1 MTKYLLTA
9 LLIAIPILLAVKSP
23 LSVTAELAGSLTL
36 SQVQRGEKAYNGQC
50 AMCHGANLEG
60 GDAPALSGAAVTQ
73 RFDSAARL
81 YEYLSSTMPPFAP
94 GKMSKQ
100 EYLDITVHILGVNG
114 NPPGQRELTPADL
127 AAIDLDVYASGRS
140 GVAPSGGVSQIAAA
154 TKAVPQAFTW
164 TRKLPQHDSAQ
175 GQAAANPNRPT
186 ASIPERIDAAGEAS
200 SLLQSSRDYTLVS
213 DEMLRNPPPH
223 EWLQSR
229 RTLDSQG
236 YSPLRQINT
245 ANVNQ
250 LELAWAWPMA
260 EGGQQETVPLVHNGI
275 MFIATTNNVVQA
287 LDAVTGDLIWE
298 YRHPQAD
305 MPSSWGYQ
313 RYQARR
319 QKGSIALYKD
329 KVVLTT
335 ADAKLVVLDA
345 LNGRVVWE
353 KQVLDYTLGYT
364 YTVAPL
370 VVEGKI
376 ITGVG
381 GCSTSGTAGGCYIMA
396 HDFVTGAELWRFNI
410 IDDPENPAQQRSWGD
425 VPPAYR
431 WGGTAWATGSYDPR
445 TNTLFWGTGNPGPYM
460 ELLRGTGTGDVL
472 YTNSTLALDA
482 TTGKRRW
489 HYQHMP
495 RDNWDMDSPFE
506 RILIDQE
513 AGGGV
518 TRLLVTV
525 AGKNGIA
532 FALDRD
538 SGEFIWASE
547 TIYQNVV
554 SNIDKHGRVSLNESI
569 VPKALGEEHFV
580 CPSLWGG
587 KSWQAAAYSP
597 ISGMLYV
604 PAAESCNTIAPIRA
618 EFSAGNVIGSVTA
631 GPRVLP
637 PGIEEAGVIDAISIA
652 DGTRQWRHSQRTVPT
667 SSLLTTAGG
676 LVFGGDAGRYFMALD
691 QMTGEVLWR
700 TRLNAP
706 IGGYPMTYQINGV
719 QYLVVPTGYSAQAGS
734 AAALFPETPLPS
746 GSGNSLFV
754 FRLRNTESNN

>member
-1 MTKYLLTA
+1 MKKYRVRA
-9 LLIAIPILLAVKSP
+9 LLIAMPILLAVKSP
-23 LSVTAELAGSLTL
+23 VSVATELDGSLPN
-36 SQVQRGEKAYNGQC
+36 SQVQRGEKAYSGQC
-50 AMCHGANLEG
+50 ALCHGAKLEG

-94 GKMSKQ
+94 GKRSEQ
-100 EYLDITVHILGVNG
+100 EYLDITAYILSVNG
-114 NPPGQRELTPADL
+114 NFTGQSELAPADL
-127 AAIDLDVYASGRS
+127 ATINLDAHAPGRS
-140 GVAPSGGVSQIAAA
+140 GVAPSGGVSEIVVAP
-154 TKAVPQAFTW
+154 KGVPQAFTW
-164 TRKLPQHDSAQ
+164 TRKLPQQDSAQ
-175 GQAAANPNRPT
+175 GKAAGNPDRPT
-186 ASIPERIDAAGEAS
+186 ASIPERIDAVGAAS
-200 SLLQSSRDYTLVS
+200 SLLRSSRDYTLVT
-213 DEMLRNPPPH
+213 DEMLRNPPH
-223 EWLQSR
+223 DEWLHSR

-236 YSPLRQINT
+236 YSPLEQINI
-245 ANVNQ
+245 ANVSQ

-260 EGGQQETVPLVHNGI
+260 EGGQQQTVPLVHDGI

-287 LDAVTGDLIWE
+287 LDAATGDLIWE

-319 QKGSIALYKD
+319 QKGSIALYKNQ
-329 KVVLTT
+329 VVLTT

-345 LNGRVVWE
+345 PSGEVVWE

-376 ITGVG
+376 ISGVG

-396 HDFVTGAELWRFNI
+396 HDFVTGDELWRFNI

-425 VPPAYR
+425 VPPGHR

-445 TNTLFWGTGNPGPYM
+445 TNTVFWGTGNPGPYM
-460 ELLRGTGTGDVL
+460 ELLRGSGAGDVL

-482 TTGKRRW
+482 STGKRRW

-506 RILIDQE
+506 RMLIDQSSD
-513 AGGGV
+513 GNV
-518 TRLLVTV
+518 SRLLVTV

-547 TIYQNVV
+547 TIFQNVV
-554 SNIDKHGRVSLNESI
+554 SGIDKNGRVTVNESI
-569 VPKALGEEHFV
+569 ISTALGEQHFV

-597 ISGMLYV
+597 LSGMLYV

-618 EFSAGNVIGSVTA
+618 EFSAGNVVGSVTA

-637 PGIEEAGVIDAISIA
+637 PGIEKAGVIDAISIA
-652 DGTRQWRHSQRTVPT
+652 DGSRQWRHSQRTVPT

-719 QYLVVPTGYSAQAGS
+719 QYLAVPTGYSAQAGS

-754 FRLRNTESNN
+754 FRLRNAGGNN